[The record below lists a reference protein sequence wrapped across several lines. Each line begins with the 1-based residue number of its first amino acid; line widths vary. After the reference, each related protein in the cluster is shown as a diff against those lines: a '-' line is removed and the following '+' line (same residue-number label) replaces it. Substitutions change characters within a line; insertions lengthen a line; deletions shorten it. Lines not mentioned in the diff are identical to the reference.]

1 MYIIIFKKMSSA
13 KPQYPATPTFG
24 NTLNTTVC
32 PVCCDGLCR
41 TGTTIH
47 KNPPKSI
54 TVYSCAELLI
64 KLETL
69 SVEDRKIALA
79 NHNRLAD
86 LKCLGM
92 AFGDLNNHD
101 CQKVTRAQLWSSLV
115 YPLN

>member
-32 PVCCDGLCR
+32 LVCCDGLCR

-54 TVYSCAELLI
+54 TVYSCAELLK
-64 KLETL
+64 KLPTL
-69 SVEDRKIALA
+69 SDEYRKIALA

-92 AFGDLNNHD
+92 AFENLDNPH
-101 CQKVTRAQLWSSLV
+101 CQKVTQAQLESSIGHKL
-115 YPLN
+115 